1 MKKLKIQ
8 LIFFQILGTLLI
20 ILGCFRIVY
29 YFYSDFYKSS
39 ISNKRIDMNV
49 YSEITNVQMTL
60 ALIAPILIVLTV
72 SILNYKRKISALNSI
87 LLFVL
92 IILLFLL
99 HAVNNPYLNPY
110 INSFGYIFVNDFK
123 TAFLITSLTCFI
135 LGGILIKKSYDWDP
149 LVTFPKKE
157 KKEIETIDD
166 IKGNL

>member
-1 MKKLKIQ
+1 MQKFKFQ
-8 LIFFQILGTLLI
+8 LVLFQIIGTLLI
-20 ILGCFRIVY
+20 IFGCFRITY
-29 YFYSDFYKSS
+29 YFYSDFYKSL
-39 ISNKRIDMNV
+39 ISNKRMDMNV
-49 YSEITNVQMTL
+49 YSQIPNVQITL
-60 ALIAPILIVLTV
+60 ALIAPVLIVLIV
-72 SILNYKRKISALNSI
+72 SFLNHKRKISALNSI

-135 LGGILIKKSYDWDP
+135 LGGIFIKKSYDWDS
-149 LVTFPKKE
+149 LVTFRKKE